1 MKAELV
7 NKLPELKLSQNLEL
21 LLEQSPLKNHLE
33 TVDNPATVWL
43 GRALAQVWLDFE
55 KQLSATPI
63 INAIESETV
72 TLDQYKSYLRNMRQ
86 QVSQGGRWLSQTAA
100 SMQNSHAELRSA
112 LIRHAA
118 EEHLDFKM
126 LENDFIRVG
135 GTQEEMVN
143 TPMNI
148 GSQALSAY
156 ILHEASQ
163 PNPVSIFGSVF
174 IVEGLGSQKAG
185 PWSRHIQKALGVTEK
200 EVKFLHYHG
209 VADEDHYKNL
219 IKVLSSEF
227 VTPQAAIDIRRVAKV
242 TGRLYALQL
251 EELDNF

>member
-1 MKAELV
+1 MTTA
-7 NKLPELKLSQNLEL
+7 LPELNFTQELDL
-21 LLEQSPLKNHLE
+21 LLEQSPLKDNLE
-33 TVDNPATVWL
+33 KVDNPASVWL

-55 KQLSATPI
+55 KQLVATPI

-72 TLDQYKSYLRNMRQ
+72 TKEQYQAYLRNMRQ

-100 SMQNSHAELRSA
+100 SMRNSHAELRSA

-135 GTQEEMVN
+135 GREQDMMN

-148 GSQALSAY
+148 GSQALSAFV
-156 ILHEASQ
+156 LHEASQ
-163 PNPVSIFGSVF
+163 PNPVSIFGVVF
-174 IVEGLGSQKAG
+174 IVEGLGSHKAA
-185 PWSRHIQKALGVTEK
+185 PWSRHIQKALGVSEK

-209 VADEDHYKNL
+209 VADEDHYKKL
-219 IKVLSSEF
+219 ISILSSDF
-227 VTPQAAIDIRRVAKV
+227 ITPDTAVEIRRVAKV

-251 EELDNF
+251 EELDNH